1 MTNYQPTDTYPS
13 SMTIVSNDPS
23 FWPVIYLIRFLSYFF
38 GSCLSRRIV
47 LVMSQSSQFPPLL
60 RCYTITVSDLWRIW
74 EIAEILIVFP
84 VLTIGKEVSGYEYH
98 YWSIH
103 LAKGDDID
111 WIDLGEQSSI
121 SQEQQIIQDRV
132 NAGHWWLS
140 YTSVCLTYV
149 SAVGKLC
156 WL

>member
-38 GSCLSRRIV
+38 VSAIAA
-47 LVMSQSSQFPPLL
+47 LL
-60 RCYTITVSDLWRIW
+60 YDY
-74 EIAEILIVFP
+74 

-111 WIDLGEQSSI
+111 
-121 SQEQQIIQDRV
+121 
-132 NAGHWWLS
+132 
-140 YTSVCLTYV
+140 
-149 SAVGKLC
+149 
-156 WL
+156 